1 MSLLYGAFQVVRA
14 AGDAVA
20 QLQWYATPSSQSSPG
35 TAHSSID
42 DDQQQQPLSWFNV
55 GIASLMLAINIALSV
70 WLGLGMSKSLIVS
83 TVRCIVQLT
92 VLGMVLNQLFLT
104 ENPVYIFSMVL
115 GLGMLAA
122 FEVTYWRSKHRFPGM
137 FAGAFVAITG
147 SAVGMALFGNA
158 LSLNTHPAYTAQKF
172 IPTVGMLFGANLIGV
187 SIGVNAVMS
196 SLDTHRDR
204 IESALCY
211 GASRWET
218 MKPVVVASLKSALV
232 PSISN
237 MSACGLLSI
246 PGLMAGWSLS
256 GANVLVA
263 SRYQMVVMIML
274 TASTALSTT
283 LAVIFCASVLIN
295 GTPVLRLDLL
305 TANKPKQAASVS
317 GASRSSSRMTLLRA
331 GRRPKSDLYLS
342 RNPSCVAVASTTTSS
357 STATIRSHSGVR
369 LISAA
374 AAGR

>member
-1 MSLLYGAFQVVRA
+1 MSLLYSAFHVVGAASDA
-14 AGDAVA
+14 AAQWQRHSTPLPGAV
-20 QLQWYATPSSQSSPG
+20 
-35 TAHSSID
+35 HSAAD
-42 DDQQQQPLSWFNV
+42 EDQQQAPLTWLNV
-55 GIASLMLAINIALSV
+55 GIASLLLVINIAISTC
-70 WLGLGMSKSLIVS
+70 LGLGLSRGFIVS
-83 TVRCIVQLT
+83 AARCVVQLT
-92 VLGMVLNQLFLT
+92 VLGLFLNQLFLT
-104 ENPVYIFSMVL
+104 KNPVYIFGTSV
-115 GLGMLAA
+115 GLGTLAA

-137 FAGAFVAITG
+137 FAGVFVAITS
-147 SAVGMALFGNA
+147 SAVGVALFGNS

-204 IESALCY
+204 IENALCY

-218 MKPVVVASLKSALV
+218 MKPVVVTSLKSATV

-246 PGLMAGWSLS
+246 PGLMVGWSLS
-256 GANVLVA
+256 GADTIVA

-274 TASTALSTT
+274 TASTALSTM
-283 LAVIFCASVLIN
+283 LAVIFSASVLIN
-295 GTPVLRLDLL
+295 STPMLRLDLL
-305 TANKPKQAASVS
+305 TANKPKAPVAAS
-317 GASRSSSRMTLLRA
+317 GANRTTSRMALIRA
-331 GRRPKSDLYLS
+331 GRRPKADLYLP
-342 RNPSCVAVASTTTSS
+342 RKPSSVAVATATTSS
-357 STATIRSHSGVR
+357 SATIHSHSGVR

>member
-1 MSLLYGAFQVVRA
+1 MSLLYSAFQVVRA

-20 QLQWYATPSSQSSPG
+20 QLQWYVTPSSQPLSG
-35 TAHSSID
+35 TAHSNID
-42 DDQQQQPLSWFNV
+42 NDQNQQPLSWFNV
-55 GIASLMLAINIALSV
+55 GIASLMLAINIVLSL

-115 GLGMLAA
+115 GLGTLAA

-147 SAVGMALFGNA
+147 SAVGVALFGNS

-211 GASRWET
+211 GASRWEA
-218 MKPVVVASLKSALV
+218 MQPVVVASLKSALV

-246 PGLMAGWSLS
+246 PGLMVGWSLS

-274 TASTALSTT
+274 TASTALSTM

-295 GTPVLRLDLL
+295 GTPMLRLDLL
-305 TANKPKQAASVS
+305 TPNKPKQAVNTS
-317 GASRSSSRMTLLRA
+317 GTSRSSLRMTLLRT

-357 STATIRSHSGVR
+357 TTATRTHSGVR